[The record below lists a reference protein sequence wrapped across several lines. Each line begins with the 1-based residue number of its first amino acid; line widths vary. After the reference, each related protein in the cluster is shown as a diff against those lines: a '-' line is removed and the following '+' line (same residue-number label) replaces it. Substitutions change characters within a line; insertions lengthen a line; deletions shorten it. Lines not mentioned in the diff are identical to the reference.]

1 MEKIKLAIVGW
12 GNVGRYTKRVIDE
25 TSDMELVGV
34 VRRVSSLQ
42 QSAQELT
49 GIPVVSNI
57 SELSGVDVAIVSVPS
72 RQAPENVADIMAKGI
87 CTVDSFDIHDEIL
100 TTKMTLDPIAK
111 SNEVVSI
118 FGAGWDPGTDSMIR
132 AVMRLTAPMAKPIT
146 TFGGQK
152 GGRSMGHTAAVK
164 AIDGVVNAVSLTLPN
179 GSGKQK
185 RQVYIQLEQGADFEQ
200 VAHDIR
206 TDPYFVHDPTDV
218 VLVDDVTKYDTLN
231 HGGLIESYLNDVQQT
246 YTVEGV
252 NPYMTANVLI
262 SSARAAYRA
271 KMAGEF
277 GAYTLIERPLIDFL
291 AGRFEERLKGY

>member
-12 GNVGRYTKRVIDE
+12 GNVGRFCKRVIDE

-34 VRRVSSLQ
+34 VRRASSLQ

-87 CTVDSFDIHDEIL
+87 CTVDSFDVHDEIL

-277 GAYTLIERPLIDFL
+277 GAYTLIDRPLIDFL

>member
-1 MEKIKLAIVGW
+1 MALDGITLGLIKNELKDFIV
-12 GNVGRYTKRVIDE
+12 
-25 TSDMELVGV
+25 
-34 VRRVSSLQ
+34 
-42 QSAQELT
+42 
-49 GIPVVSNI
+49 
-57 SELSGVDVAIVSVPS
+57 
-72 RQAPENVADIMAKGI
+72 PENVADIMAKGI

-164 AIDGVVNAVSLTLPN
+164 AMDGVVNAVSLTLPN